1 MATTALLTKQQRPQA
16 QPKGR
21 DVDACNH
28 SVSTLKRISHCPCVG
43 VCQLNL
49 KVSLLVGRIKSGG
62 GVKETR
68 PRLGAH
74 ATDGVKV
81 KITLAEED
89 SLFNLHT
96 YSFD

>member
-1 MATTALLTKQQRPQA
+1 MPAITALP
-16 QPKGR
+16 PF
-21 DVDACNH
+21 
-28 SVSTLKRISHCPCVG
+28 KRINHCPCVG

-74 ATDGVKV
+74 TPDGVKV